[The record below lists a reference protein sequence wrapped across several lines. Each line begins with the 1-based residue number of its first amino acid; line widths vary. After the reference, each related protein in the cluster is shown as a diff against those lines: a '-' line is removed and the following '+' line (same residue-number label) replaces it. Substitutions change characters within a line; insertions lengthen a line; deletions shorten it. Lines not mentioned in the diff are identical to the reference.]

1 VLPAQLA
8 VVLRTGVGLL
18 VFFIFVRDHC
28 VIFVIVTFR
37 VHRSQFQRV
46 AGDYLEVAAA
56 LVALH
61 YIAFFYVVDVD
72 IQRVIALRAH
82 N

>member
-1 VLPAQLA
+1 
-8 VVLRTGVGLL
+8 VGLL

-37 VHRSQFQRV
+37 VDRSQLQRIT
-46 AGDYLEVAAA
+46 GDHLEIAAA

-61 YIAFFYVVDVD
+61 YIAFFNVVDID

-82 N
+82 Y